1 MSKTNT
7 KINKLLATNIKAVLS
22 YINNTIFPFESE
34 KISDEEMSY
43 ILTIF
48 IRSGKTL
55 EEIKTDIIDT
65 LDGKDN
71 ELSTFIKDYPS
82 KRSNSRE
89 DIVMLFIGITVSFII
104 FYILVINNKNF

>member
-1 MSKTNT
+1 MSKINT

-48 IRSGKTL
+48 VRSGKTL
-55 EEIKTDIIDT
+55 EQIKSDIIDT
-65 LDGKDN
+65 LDGKEN
-71 ELSTFIKDYPS
+71 ELSSFINNYPS

-89 DIVMLFIGITVSFII
+89 DIVMLFIGITISFILLYV
-104 FYILVINNKNF
+104 FNNKIL